1 MSTLLKT
8 SLHENV
14 GRVST
19 DLHLQRVH
27 ILVTT
32 CVFRRFGSMLP
43 YSLSIDDD
51 DDDEVWNVAG
61 WLGWSAGLSPRR
73 SLAAVRGGELGL
85 AERLRCRERTH
96 DLRPSIG
103 VRQVDQQHHQRELR
117 IDRHSRAEPSR
128 DSVVS
133 VVSPALLDLHGSHK
147 L

>member
-61 WLGWSAGLSPRR
+61 
-73 SLAAVRGGELGL
+73 
-85 AERLRCRERTH
+85 
-96 DLRPSIG
+96 
-103 VRQVDQQHHQRELR
+103 
-117 IDRHSRAEPSR
+117 
-128 DSVVS
+128 
-133 VVSPALLDLHGSHK
+133 
-147 L
+147 